1 MAGNDG
7 TLKFDTRIDGSGFQK
22 GLDHIGSA
30 AQKGLSATAKVL
42 GGAAAGVTA
51 LAGAAIKVGSDFEA
65 GMSQVQAIAGT
76 VADKDLPGIIR
87 TAKEMGLSFEEGA
100 NTTETAMNILS
111 AKAKEMGAST
121 KFSATESAEAL
132 NYMAMAGWK
141 TEDMLKG
148 IEGIMNLAAAS
159 GEDLAATSDIV
170 TDALTA
176 FGMSASDSTHFADIL
191 AAASSNANTN
201 VGMMGETFKY
211 VAPVAGALGYS
222 AEDTALAI
230 GLMANSGIK
239 ASQAG
244 TALRSMLTRLA
255 KPTKESETAMKEL
268 GITLDDGE
276 GNMKSF
282 KEIMNDLR
290 SGFGELMIPQDEF
303 NERLAS
309 LNSRLADGTLTQK
322 KYDAEVQRLIGLA
335 YGAEGAEK
343 AKYAAMLAG
352 QEAMSGLLAIVNA
365 SDEDFE
371 KLSGAI
377 MNCTGSAEEMAAIMQ
392 DNLQGQLVILQSG
405 LEGLGVALYE
415 TMQDTAKDV
424 VKEAQGM
431 VQQLKDAFDT
441 GGFEGLVGSVGNV
454 LAQIVQRIAEAAPAV
469 IEAAVSLVTSFCDG
483 LKSAPGIGE
492 SGASLITSLVT
503 GLFSCVG
510 EIWTT
515 AIVLIGKLAEGIAE
529 GAPQM
534 VQAASTAVTDI
545 VECIADGL
553 PDFLQ
558 AGGTIITALAEG
570 VAGMLPVLAGRAVN
584 IASTLFDTLMS
595 ALPQAA
601 AAGAGLLD
609 RLAEGIAANLPRLI
623 PTAMQALV
631 EFSGS
636 LRENIGLLVDAGLN
650 LVMTLAQSLIDGIP
664 VFIETVPAI
673 ITNIAGIINDNAPKL
688 LAAGIELIG
697 NLAMGLIKAVPTL
710 VSNIP
715 QIIQAVVSV
724 FTAFNW
730 LALGKNII
738 TAIANGVKSFVAAI
752 PNAVHHIPDLLKGIF
767 NKAVSLI
774 RGINW
779 RTLGTDIINFMVNG
793 IKSLLTAIPNL
804 LKSIGGMAV
813 NFFKSIDWLDL
824 GINVIKGLVAG
835 ITGALD
841 GLWDALGGLC
851 SGMLD
856 SIKGFF
862 GIHSPSTVM
871 AEQGDFL
878 VQGLVNGIAGM
889 PAELAAYLDE
899 TVQKVMAWG
908 QQMLGNAQAIMRNV
922 VNTAVKLIAQLPGK
936 IWTWLVNVVTKVVQW
951 GQQMMATASN
961 AIQNMISSIISL
973 LSQLPGKVWTWLAN
987 VIAKAVEWGRQML
1000 DNARTAIGSMVSA
1013 VISLLSELPGKVAA
1027 KLSDVL
1033 ARVAEWCSDMIRK
1046 GAEAARGLFDAV
1058 VDGISGLPDKM
1069 AEVGSNIIT
1078 GIWNGISGGWE
1089 WLKGKVADVANSLLD
1104 SAKGALGINSPS
1116 RAFRDEFGKWLMP
1129 GTMEGVRK
1137 SMPGTL
1143 REMREQAGELLAA
1156 MQGTVAASMGEVS
1169 LNASGA
1175 AGALALASAGT
1186 VVYNDN
1192 RMEQEN
1198 NYHVPVATPAETN
1211 RAQREAFRKFAGG
1224 VK

>member
-7 TLKFDTRIDGSGFQK
+7 TLKFDTKIDGSGFQK

-87 TAKEMGLSFEEGA
+87 TAKEMGLSFEEGV

-176 FGMSASDSTHFADIL
+176 FGMKASDSAHFADIL

-454 LAQIVQRIAEAAPAV
+454 LAQIVQRIAEAAPAL

-492 SGASLITSLVT
+492 SGASLITSFVT

-515 AIVLIGKLAEGIAE
+515 AIVLIGRLAEGIAA

-534 VQAASTAVTDI
+534 VRAASTAITDV
-545 VECIADGL
+545 VECMADWL

-558 AGGTIITALAEG
+558 AGGSIITALAEG
-570 VAGMLPVLAGRAVN
+570 VAGMLPVLAGHALN
-584 IASTLFDTLMS
+584 IASTLFNALMS

-715 QIIQAVVSV
+715 QIIEAIVSV

-730 LALGKNII
+730 LSLGKNII
-738 TAIANGVKSFVAAI
+738 TFITNGIKSLAASI
-752 PNAVHHIPDLLKGIF
+752 PNALKSIGQTA
-767 NKAVSLI
+767 KDWL
-774 RGINW
+774 RLINW
-779 RTLGTDIINFMVNG
+779 RTLGADIIDLIVIG

-804 LKSIGGMAV
+804 LKSIGSMAV
-813 NFFKSIDWLDL
+813 NFFKGIDWLDL
-824 GINVIKGLVAG
+824 GINIIKGLAAG

-856 SIKGFF
+856 KIKGFF

-878 VQGLVNGIAGM
+878 VQGLVNGIASM

-908 QQMLGNAQAIMRNV
+908 QQMLSNAQVIMRNV
-922 VNTAVKLIAQLPGK
+922 VDTAVKLIAQLPGK
-936 IWTWLVNVVTKVVQW
+936 IWIWLVNVVTKVVQW
-951 GQQMMATASN
+951 GQQMLATASN

-1000 DNARTAIGSMVSA
+1000 DNARTAISSMVSA

-1058 VDGISGLPDKM
+1058 VDGVSGLPDKM

-1089 WLKGKVADVANSLLD
+1089 WLKGKVSDVANSLLD

-1129 GTMEGVRK
+1129 GTVEGIRK
-1137 SMPGTL
+1137 SMPATL

-1198 NYHVPVATPAETN
+1198 NYHVPVATPAEIN
-1211 RAQREAFRKFAGG
+1211 RAQREAFWKFAGG